1 MGFIK
6 LRVLLKRIKAIR
18 FMMADK
24 SVAWWKKAL
33 IVFGI
38 LYLFLP
44 IDLIPPVIPLI
55 GFLDDLFLWIFI
67 LWYLQKE
74 LDKYWYGDK
83 PVDYSKK
90 YSSKNMVDDVEYQV
104 DDNTD

>member
-44 IDLIPPVIPLI
+44 IDLIPVSYTHLTLPTTRRV
-55 GFLDDLFLWIFI
+55 
-67 LWYLQKE
+67 
-74 LDKYWYGDK
+74 
-83 PVDYSKK
+83 
-90 YSSKNMVDDVEYQV
+90 
-104 DDNTD
+104 